1 MTTTFQ
7 PPLSIPIACGAHR
20 EVAVIS
26 QPVANGRAIAAAL
39 SLQRHAV
46 ALRLLESVGNW
57 SKFASD
63 LTGDLDAYLQREFY
77 AQVDYLALYFR
88 TGDQTYRDLYVGEKI
103 KQAYH
108 EPESALQ
115 QQLARRGEIAESDR
129 QTLEDLLR

>member
-1 MTTTFQ
+1 MPPTFQ
-7 PPLSIPIACGAHR
+7 PPLSIAIAGGAHGEAAIVPR
-20 EVAVIS
+20 
-26 QPVANGRAIAAAL
+26 PVADGRAIASAL
-39 SLQRHAV
+39 SLHRHAV
-46 ALRLLESVGNW
+46 AMRLLESVGNW

-63 LTGDLDAYLQREFY
+63 LNGDLDAYLQREFY

-115 QQLARRGEIAESDR
+115 EQLARR
-129 QTLEDLLR
+129 